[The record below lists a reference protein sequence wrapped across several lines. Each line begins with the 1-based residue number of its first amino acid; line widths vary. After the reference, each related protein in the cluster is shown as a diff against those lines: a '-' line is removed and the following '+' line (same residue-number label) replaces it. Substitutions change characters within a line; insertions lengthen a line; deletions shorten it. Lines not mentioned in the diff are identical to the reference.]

1 MSAEDS
7 IPVGVVVERREI
19 DNPWEDYTWAP
30 VAIIPG
36 APPMKTTDEW
46 KELQHGDGWVHYHA
60 GTLKLEL
67 LRDETDG
74 YRTNLSNPQPYVYIV
89 MTPGEEDDAAEIVPF
104 LVTVSP
110 HEAEGYTEDSEQIVE
125 GVPMPPEM
133 VTWVK
138 EFIAKYH
145 VEVAFKKRKRKP
157 YDPRKSGFRGPKGPL
172 Q

>member
-67 LRDETDG
+67 LSGETDG

-145 VEVAFKKRKRKP
+145 VEVPFKKRKRKP